1 MIYSAWGPNMRILG
15 IDTGLA
21 DTGYGIID
29 AEHSSCRV
37 VEGGVISTASEDDL
51 AARLHQI
58 HEALCAIIDEFEVD
72 RVVVEDLY
80 AEYPH
85 PRTAI
90 MMGHARGV
98 VILAAAQRAVVVESY
113 PASLVKKSL
122 TGNGRASKDQVRE
135 MVMRTLNLT
144 EPPSPDHVSDALALA
159 VCHAAPSRTRAT
171 STTRGGRRMPPAV
184 AEAIAK
190 ARGERR

>member
-1 MIYSAWGPNMRILG
+1 MRILG

-29 AEHSSCRV
+29 AENGACRV
-37 VEGGVISTASEDDL
+37 VEAGVISTDADEDL
-51 AARLHQI
+51 PLRLHRI
-58 HEALCAIIDEFEVD
+58 HEALVSIIDEFEVE

-98 VILAAAQRAVVVESY
+98 IILAAAQRAVAVESY
-113 PASLVKKSL
+113 PASLVKKSI
-122 TGNGRASKDQVRE
+122 TGNGRATKEQVRQ
-135 MVMRTLNLT
+135 MVCQTLRLS
-144 EPPSPDHVSDALALA
+144 EAPSPDHVSDALALA
-159 VCHAAPSRTRAT
+159 ICHSTPARRAFT
-171 STTRGGRRMPPAV
+171 SQGGRRCGRRLPPRI

-190 ARGERR
+190 ARGERE

>member
-1 MIYSAWGPNMRILG
+1 MRILG

-29 AEHSSCRV
+29 AADGVCRV
-37 VEGGVISTASEDDL
+37 VEAGVISTASDEDL
-51 AARLHQI
+51 ALRLHRI
-58 HEALCAIIDEFEVD
+58 HEAVSALIDEFTIE
-72 RVVVEDLY
+72 RIVVEDLY
-80 AEYPH
+80 VEYPH

-122 TGNGRASKDQVRE
+122 TGNGRASKDQVRR
-135 MVMRTLNLT
+135 MVMRALKMTDS
-144 EPPSPDHVSDALALA
+144 PGPDHVSDALALA
-159 VCHAAPSRTRAT
+159 ICHAAPTRTRAT
-171 STTRGGRRMPPAV
+171 LRARGSRAMPPAV
-184 AEAIAK
+184 AEAIAR
-190 ARGERR
+190 ARGERE

>member
-1 MIYSAWGPNMRILG
+1 MRILG

-29 AEHSSCRV
+29 AVEGACRV
-37 VEGGVISTASEDDL
+37 VEAGVISTTADEEL
-51 AARLHQI
+51 APRLQRI
-58 HEALCAIIDEFEVD
+58 HEVVSALIDEFGVE
-72 RVVVEDLY
+72 RIVVEDLY

-98 VILAAAQRAVVVESY
+98 VILAAAERSVLVESY

-122 TGNGRASKDQVRE
+122 TGNGRASKDQVRR
-135 MVMRTLNLT
+135 MVMRVLKLT
-144 EPPSPDHVSDALALA
+144 EALGPDHVSDALALA
-159 VCHAAPSRTRAT
+159 ICHAAPTRTRAT
-171 STTRGGRRMPPAV
+171 GRTRGGRAMPRAV
-184 AEAIAK
+184 AEAIAR
-190 ARGERR
+190 ARGERT

>member
-1 MIYSAWGPNMRILG
+1 MRILG

-29 AEHSSCRV
+29 AREGVCHV
-37 VEGGVISTASEDDL
+37 VEGGVITTAPDEDL
-51 AARLHQI
+51 TVRLQRI
-58 HEALCAIIDEFEVD
+58 HEATIAIIDEFDVD

-98 VILAAAQRAVVVESY
+98 VMLAAGQRAVTVESY

-122 TGNGRASKDQVRE
+122 TGNGRASKEQVRR
-135 MVMRTLNLT
+135 MVMQTLKLADA
-144 EPPSPDHVSDALALA
+144 PGPDHVSDALALA
-159 VCHAAPSRTRAT
+159 LCHAAPARRSPMAR
-171 STTRGGRRMPPAV
+171 GRRRAGDLPPAV

-190 ARGERR
+190 ARGDEA

>member
-1 MIYSAWGPNMRILG
+1 MRILG

-29 AEHSSCRV
+29 AANGICRV
-37 VEGGVISTASEDDL
+37 VEAGVISTSADESLD
-51 AARLHQI
+51 ARLYRI
-58 HEALCAIIDEFEVD
+58 HETLGQIIDEFEVG
-72 RVVVEDLY
+72 RIVVEDLY

-98 VILAAAQRAVVVESY
+98 VILAAAQRAVRVESY
-113 PASLVKKSL
+113 AASMVKKSL

-135 MVMRTLNLT
+135 MVVRTLKLAD
-144 EPPSPDHVSDALALA
+144 PPSPDHVSDALALA
-159 VCHAAPSRTRAT
+159 ICHATPNRRRQQARRELDTP
-171 STTRGGRRMPPAV
+171 RGLPPAV
-184 AEAIAK
+184 ADAIAR
-190 ARGERR
+190 ARGEGQ

>member
-1 MIYSAWGPNMRILG
+1 MRILG

-21 DTGYGIID
+21 NTGYGIID
-29 AEHSSCRV
+29 AEERCCRV
-37 VEGGVISTASEDDL
+37 VEGGVITTDSGEELSL
-51 AARLHQI
+51 RLHRI
-58 HEALCAIIDEFEVD
+58 HEALTAIIDEFEVD
-72 RVVVEDLY
+72 RAVVEDLY

-98 VILAAAQRAVVVESY
+98 VMLAAAQRAVAVESY

-122 TGNGRASKDQVRE
+122 TGNGRASKEQVRQ
-135 MVMRTLNLT
+135 MVVQTLKLD

-159 VCHAAPSRTRAT
+159 ICHAAPTRTRSGAT
-171 STTRGGRRMPPAV
+171 SRGGRRLPPAV

-190 ARGERR
+190 ARGDGQ

>member
-1 MIYSAWGPNMRILG
+1 MIRILG

-29 AEHSSCRV
+29 AEDRSCRV
-37 VEGGVISTASEDDL
+37 VEGGVIATDSDDEL
-51 AARLHQI
+51 ALRLHRI
-58 HEALCAIIDEFEVD
+58 HEAVGAIIDEFEVD

-98 VILAAAQRAVVVESY
+98 VILAAAQRSLVVESY

-122 TGNGRASKDQVRE
+122 TGNGRASKDQVRQ
-135 MVMRTLNLT
+135 MVVQTLKLA

-159 VCHAAPSRTRAT
+159 ICHAAPTRTRSVTPTA
-171 STTRGGRRMPPAV
+171 RGRSMPASV

-190 ARGERR
+190 ARGERL

>member
-1 MIYSAWGPNMRILG
+1 MRILG

-29 AEHSSCRV
+29 VEDGTSRV
-37 VEGGVISTASEDDL
+37 VEAGVIGTCSEDDL
-51 AARLHQI
+51 ALRLHLI
-58 HEALCAIIDEFEVD
+58 HEAVGDIIDEFAID
-72 RVVVEDLY
+72 RIVVEDLY

-98 VILAAAQRAVVVESY
+98 VILAAAQRGVQVESY
-113 PASLVKKSL
+113 AASMVKKSL
-122 TGNGRASKDQVRE
+122 TGNGRASKEQVRE
-135 MVMRTLNLT
+135 MVTRVLKLS

-159 VCHAAPSRTRAT
+159 VCHAAPNRAHRAAPG
-171 STTRGGRRMPPAV
+171 SLDLPRGMPPVV
-184 AEAIAK
+184 AEAIAR
-190 ARGERR
+190 AREGRR

>member
-1 MIYSAWGPNMRILG
+1 MRILG
-15 IDTGLA
+15 VDTGLA

-29 AEHSSCRV
+29 AEQDVCRII
-37 VEGGVISTASEDDL
+37 EAGVISTTADEDL
-51 AARLHQI
+51 SARLHRI
-58 HEALCAIIDEFEVD
+58 HEALLSVIDEFAVD

-98 VILAAAQRAVVVESY
+98 IILAAAQCAVKVESY

-122 TGNGRASKDQVRE
+122 TGNGRASKEQVRQ
-135 MVMRTLNLT
+135 MVVRALKLK

-159 VCHAAPSRTRAT
+159 ICHAGPGRRTPAVRG
-171 STTRGGRRMPPAV
+171 RGGRKLPAAV
-184 AEAIAK
+184 AEALERT
-190 ARGERR
+190 RGERK

>member
-1 MIYSAWGPNMRILG
+1 MRILG

-21 DTGYGIID
+21 DTGYGIVD
-29 AEHSSCRV
+29 AGGGACRV
-37 VEGGVISTASEDDL
+37 VEAGVISTVADEDL
-51 AARLHQI
+51 SARLRRI
-58 HEALCAIIDEFEVD
+58 HTAMAEIIDEFGVD

-98 VILAAAQRAVVVESY
+98 IVLAAAQRVVPVESY

-122 TGNGRASKDQVRE
+122 TGNGRASKEQVRE
-135 MVMRTLNLT
+135 MVVRTLGLS

-159 VCHAAPSRTRAT
+159 ICHAAPARTSPAAG
-171 STTRGGRRMPPAV
+171 SDSSGRELPPAV
-184 AEAIAK
+184 ADAIAR
-190 ARGERR
+190 ARGERS

>member
-1 MIYSAWGPNMRILG
+1 MRILG

-29 AEHSSCRV
+29 AEEGRCRV
-37 VEGGVISTASEDDL
+37 VEAGVISTGADELL
-51 AARLHQI
+51 AARLHRI
-58 HEALCAIIDEFEVD
+58 HEALAAILEEFVVD
-72 RVVVEDLY
+72 RIVVEDLY

-98 VILAAAQRAVVVESY
+98 VILAAAQRAVEVESY

-122 TGNGRASKDQVRE
+122 TGNGRASKDQVRR
-135 MVMRTLNLT
+135 MVARALRMA
-144 EPPSPDHVSDALALA
+144 EPPSSDHVSDALALA
-159 VCHAAPSRTRAT
+159 ICHAAPARRSPIR
-171 STTRGGRRMPPAV
+171 RGGRARALPPAV
-184 AEAIAK
+184 AKAIGR

>member
-1 MIYSAWGPNMRILG
+1 MRILG

-29 AEHSSCRV
+29 AADGVYRV
-37 VEGGVISTASEDDL
+37 VEAGVISTTSDEDL
-51 AARLHQI
+51 ALRLHRI
-58 HEALCAIIDEFEVD
+58 HEVVGALIDEFAIE
-72 RVVVEDLY
+72 RSVVEDLY

-122 TGNGRASKDQVRE
+122 TGNGRASKDQVRR
-135 MVMRTLNLT
+135 MVMRALKMA
-144 EPPSPDHVSDALALA
+144 ESPGPDHVSDALALA
-159 VCHAAPSRTRAT
+159 ICHAAPARTRAT
-171 STTRGGRRMPPAV
+171 ARARGSRSMPPAV
-184 AEAIAK
+184 AEAIAR
-190 ARGERR
+190 ARGERE

>member
-1 MIYSAWGPNMRILG
+1 MRILG

-29 AEHSSCRV
+29 AAEGLCRV
-37 VEGGVISTASEDDL
+37 VEAGVISTAADDEL
-51 AARLHQI
+51 APRLHRI
-58 HEALCAIIDEFEVD
+58 HEALCAIIDEFGVE
-72 RVVVEDLY
+72 RIVVEDLY

-98 VILAAAQRAVVVESY
+98 VILAAAQRSVPVESY

-122 TGNGRASKDQVRE
+122 TGNGRASKDQVRQ
-135 MVMRTLNLT
+135 MVVRTLKLA
-144 EPPSPDHVSDALALA
+144 EPPTPDHVSDALALA
-159 VCHAAPSRTRAT
+159 ICHAAPSRARTSARPVGTRRLPA
-171 STTRGGRRMPPAV
+171 AV
-184 AEAIAK
+184 AEAIER
-190 ARGERR
+190 ARGERE

>member
-1 MIYSAWGPNMRILG
+1 MRILG

-21 DTGYGIID
+21 ETGYGIID
-29 AEHSSCRV
+29 AEGGACRI
-37 VEGGVISTASEDDL
+37 VEAGVISTGADESL
-51 AARLHQI
+51 GARLLRI
-58 HEALCAIIDEFEVD
+58 YEALGRIIDEFAVE

-98 VILAAAQRAVVVESY
+98 IVLAAAQRAVAVESY

-122 TGNGRASKDQVRE
+122 TGTGRASKDQVQR
-135 MVMRTLNLT
+135 MVCRALCLA
-144 EPPSPDHVSDALALA
+144 EAPAPDHVSDALALA
-159 VCHAAPSRTRAT
+159 ICHAAPARAIPAA
-171 STTRGGRRMPPAV
+171 GRRRRGRQLP
-184 AEAIAK
+184 EAIARAIED
-190 ARGERR
+190 AREERA

>member
-1 MIYSAWGPNMRILG
+1 MRILG

-29 AEHSSCRV
+29 AEDRSYQV
-37 VEGGVISTASEDDL
+37 VEAGVISTASDQDISL
-51 AARLHQI
+51 RLHRI
-58 HEALCAIIDEFEVD
+58 HEALCEIIDEFEVD

-98 VILAAAQRAVVVESY
+98 VILAAAQRAVMVESY

-122 TGNGRASKDQVRE
+122 TGNGHASKLQVQ
-135 MVMRTLNLT
+135 RTIQAVFNLPELP
-144 EPPSPDHVSDALALA
+144 EPPDVADALAIAL
-159 VCHAAPSRTRAT
+159 CAARN
-171 STTRGGRRMPPAV
+171 
-184 AEAIAK
+184 K
-190 ARGERR
+190 

>member
-1 MIYSAWGPNMRILG
+1 MRILG

-29 AEHSSCRV
+29 VEGGASRV
-37 VEGGVISTASEDDL
+37 VEAGVISTSSEDDL
-51 AARLHQI
+51 APRLHRI
-58 HEALCAIIDEFEVD
+58 YEALCAIIDEFEVD
-72 RVVVEDLY
+72 RIVVEDLY

-98 VILAAAQRAVVVESY
+98 VILAAVQRAVHIESY
-113 PASLVKKSL
+113 AASMVKKSL

-135 MVMRTLNLT
+135 MVTRVLKLA
-144 EPPSPDHVSDALALA
+144 EAPSPDHVSDALALA
-159 VCHAAPSRTRAT
+159 ICHAAPNR
-171 STTRGGRRMPPAV
+171 GRRTAPRAAEMPRGLPPAV
-184 AEAIAK
+184 ADAIAK
-190 ARGERR
+190 ARGGRR

>member
-1 MIYSAWGPNMRILG
+1 MRILG

-29 AEHSSCRV
+29 AEDNTCRV
-37 VEGGVISTASEDDL
+37 VEAGVISTSADEDL
-51 AARLHQI
+51 SARLHRI
-58 HEALCAIIDEFEVD
+58 HEALCEIIEEFEVE

-98 VILAAAQRAVVVESY
+98 IILAAATRAVKVESY
-113 PASLVKKSL
+113 AASMVKKSL
-122 TGNGRASKDQVRE
+122 TGNGRASKDQVRQ
-135 MVMRTLNLT
+135 MVVQSLKLA

-159 VCHAAPSRTRAT
+159 VCHATPNRR
-171 STTRGGRRMPPAV
+171 RGSARDLAGESHGLPPAV
-184 AEAIAK
+184 AEAIAR
-190 ARGERR
+190 ARGEDE

>member
-1 MIYSAWGPNMRILG
+1 MRILG

-29 AEHSSCRV
+29 AEDRSYQV
-37 VEGGVISTASEDDL
+37 VEGGVISTASDEDL
-51 AARLHQI
+51 CFRLHKI
-58 HEALCAIIDEFEVD
+58 HEALCAIIDEFEVE

-98 VILAAAQRAVVVESY
+98 VILAAAQRAVMVESY

-122 TGNGRASKDQVRE
+122 TGNGRASKDQVRQ
-135 MVMRTLNLT
+135 MVVQTLKLV

-159 VCHAAPSRTRAT
+159 ICHAAPTRTRSGAAP
-171 STTRGGRRMPPAV
+171 GGRRRMPPAV

-190 ARGERR
+190 ARGERT

>member
-1 MIYSAWGPNMRILG
+1 MRILG

-29 AEHSSCRV
+29 AEDNSCRV
-37 VEGGVISTASEDDL
+37 VEAGVISTASEQDL
-51 AARLHQI
+51 SLRLHRI
-58 HEALCAIIDEFEVD
+58 HEALLEIIDEFEVD
-72 RVVVEDLY
+72 RIVVEDLY

-98 VILAAAQRAVVVESY
+98 VILAAAQRSVGVESY

-122 TGNGRASKDQVRE
+122 TGNGRASKDQVRQ
-135 MVMRTLNLT
+135 MVVQTLKLA

-159 VCHAAPSRTRAT
+159 ICHAAPPRTHST
-171 STTRGGRRMPPAV
+171 SVARGGRRMPPAV

-190 ARGERR
+190 ARGERE

>member
-1 MIYSAWGPNMRILG
+1 MRILG

-29 AEHSSCRV
+29 AEDRTCRV
-37 VEGGVISTASEDDL
+37 VEAGVISTASEDDL
-51 AARLHQI
+51 ALRLHRI

-122 TGNGRASKDQVRE
+122 TGNGRASKDQVRQ
-135 MVMRTLNLT
+135 MVVRTLKLA
-144 EPPSPDHVSDALALA
+144 EPPTPDHVSDALALA
-159 VCHAAPSRTRAT
+159 ICHAAPTRTRSVAAT
-171 STTRGGRRMPPAV
+171 GRGRRMPPAV

-190 ARGERR
+190 ARGERQ

>member
-1 MIYSAWGPNMRILG
+1 MRILG

-21 DTGYGIID
+21 ATGYGIID
-29 AEHSSCRV
+29 AEDGACRI
-37 VEGGVISTASEDDL
+37 VEAGVISTGADDEL
-51 AARLHQI
+51 ALRLHRI
-58 HEALCAIIDEFEVD
+58 HQALCEIIDEFEVE

-98 VILAAAQRAVVVESY
+98 VILAAGQRSVKVESY

-122 TGNGRASKDQVRE
+122 TGNGRASKGQVQR
-135 MVMRTLNLT
+135 MVVRMLELS
-144 EPPSPDHVSDALALA
+144 EAPEPDHVSDALALA
-159 VCHAAPSRTRAT
+159 ICHAAPARRSPVAR
-171 STTRGGRRMPPAV
+171 GRRRAGDLPPAV
-184 AEAIAK
+184 AEALER
-190 ARGERR
+190 ARGGRE

>member
-1 MIYSAWGPNMRILG
+1 MMRILG

-21 DTGYGIID
+21 ETGYGIID
-29 AEHSSCRV
+29 AEDTSYRV
-37 VEGGVISTASEDDL
+37 VEGGVISTDADADL
-51 AARLHQI
+51 SLRLFRI
-58 HEALCAIIDEFEVD
+58 YEALCQIIDEFEVD

-98 VILAAAQRAVVVESY
+98 IILAAAQRAVEVESY

-122 TGNGRASKDQVRE
+122 TGNGRASKEQIRQ
-135 MVMRTLNLT
+135 MVVQTLKLS
-144 EPPSPDHVSDALALA
+144 ESPGPDHVSDALALA
-159 VCHAAPSRTRAT
+159 ICHAAPTRIRSVTAG
-171 STTRGGRRMPPAV
+171 RGGRKMPPAV

-190 ARGERR
+190 ARGEGQ

>member
-1 MIYSAWGPNMRILG
+1 MRILG

-21 DTGYGIID
+21 ETGYGIID
-29 AEHSSCRV
+29 AEGGTCRI
-37 VEGGVISTASEDDL
+37 VEAGVISTAADQNLSL
-51 AARLHQI
+51 RLLQI
-58 HEALCAIIDEFEVD
+58 YEALGRIIDEFGVE

-98 VILAAAQRAVVVESY
+98 IVLAAAQRAVTVESY

-122 TGNGRASKDQVRE
+122 TGTGRASKEQVQR
-135 MVMRTLNLT
+135 MVCRALSLT
-144 EPPSPDHVSDALALA
+144 EVPTPDHVSDALALA
-159 VCHAAPSRTRAT
+159 ICHATPARRGRAG
-171 STTRGGRRMPPAV
+171 SGGQRGRQLP
-184 AEAIAK
+184 EAIAR
-190 ARGERR
+190 AIEAAEEEGA